1 MSFLTGSIRA
11 EKRGETDDFW
21 YQEVGPMSKS
31 GMLVTPD
38 SAMRVAAVY
47 RCVTLLSQTVA
58 MLPLKVY
65 RSLENGDSEEL
76 RRHPLYHLLH
86 TQPNRTQTSIEYREM
101 CMAHMLLRGNAYS
114 YKSMNGSG
122 QLSELIPFHPDA
134 VTPWLMPDTGRL
146 RYTVVM
152 EGGKTEEFSDEE
164 IFHPRGM
171 MLDRWIGES
180 VISHGRES
188 IGTALAAED
197 YAARFFK
204 NDARPRG
211 ILKMPGQFKSKDQ
224 RDSFIEDFRKAYGGS
239 NRHRTAVLEH
249 GMEYVP
255 IGMDNRDAQ
264 FLESRN
270 YQIED
275 IARLFGTPPYLIG
288 HTEKQTS
295 YGTGVDSL
303 GEHFIAYT
311 VLNWLTRWEQSIKRD
326 LIRRPD
332 VFAKHTTAALKRG
345 DLTARTAYYE
355 KAVTHGWMTRN
366 EVRQLEDMN
375 SLPGLDQP
383 LQQLNMAPAG
393 SEQDPAETLAQHECD
408 SMRHM
413 LDPSAPAKAV
423 KRAQEFYL
431 GFTERLV
438 GIGLSRPDAEMYCK
452 QSYEQIKALPAVEW
466 EDMLDSWAHVKP
478 QRLAEALS

>member
-31 GMLVTPD
+31 GMRVTPD
-38 SAMRVAAVY
+38 SSMRTTTVF
-47 RCVTLLSQTVA
+47 RCVSLIAQSVA
-58 MLPLKVY
+58 MLPL
-65 RSLENGDSEEL
+65 SLFRDKGDEGKEPVKS
-76 RRHPLYHLLH
+76 HPLHAVMH
-86 TQPNRTQTSIEYREM
+86 DRPNRSQTAIEYREM
-101 CMAHMLLRGNAYS
+101 CGAHMLLRGNAYS
-114 YKSMNGSG
+114 LKKYDGAG
-122 QLSELIPFHPDA
+122 RIVGLDPLHPDA
-134 VTPWLMPDTGRL
+134 VTPWLDESAGRL
-146 RYTVVM
+146 RYTVRINGQM
-152 EGGKTEEFSDEE
+152 TEYSDEQ
-164 IFHPRGM
+164 IFHLRGLS
-171 MLDRWIGES
+171 LDGWLG
-180 VISHGRES
+180 ISPIQYCQES
-188 IGTALAAED
+188 IGITLAAED

-211 ILKMPGQFKSKDQ
+211 ILKMPGQFKDKAQ

-249 GMEYVP
+249 GIEYVP

-264 FLESRN
+264 FLESRKF
-270 YQIED
+270 QVTDVARIFGVPPHMVGDVEKSTSWGSGIEQQ
-275 IARLFGTPPYLIG
+275 GIG
-288 HTEKQTS
+288 
-295 YGTGVDSL
+295 
-303 GEHFIAYT
+303 FIQYT
-311 VLNWLTRWEQSIKRD
+311 LQPWLTRWEQAIKRD
-326 LIRRPD
+326 LIRDPKL
-332 VFAKHTTAALKRG
+332 FAEHNIDALQRG
-345 DLTARTAYYE
+345 DIATRYAAYE
-355 KAVTHGWMTRN
+355 KGVQNGWLVPN
-366 EVRQLEDMN
+366 EVRRKENMN
-375 SLPGLDQP
+375 PREGLDEP
-383 LQQLNMAPAG
+383 LRQLNMAPAN
-393 SEQDPAETLAQHECD
+393 DPAETLAQHECD